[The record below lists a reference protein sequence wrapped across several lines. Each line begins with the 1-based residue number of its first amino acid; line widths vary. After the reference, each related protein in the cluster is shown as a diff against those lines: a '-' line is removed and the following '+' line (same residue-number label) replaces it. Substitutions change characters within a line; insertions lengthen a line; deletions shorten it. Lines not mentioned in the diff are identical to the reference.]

1 MSRLKSKLKRRQ
13 KKNQAEVPPIPLE
26 SGSSSDLVQQLK
38 RRMEKVKNAHR
49 LKPSPNRTGPTQS
62 QRDPLALKGEVVE
75 TDEGEVL
82 YFKKIFKPSYRH
94 GRFGAADFLNV
105 GAGLP
110 VLAKD
115 DSLAGF
121 SPLKALFLDTETTG
135 LSGGTGTLPF
145 LIGVGRI
152 QDDGAFVV
160 EQFFCRE
167 PGEERAQL
175 HCLSE
180 HLGWASALVTFNGRA
195 FDMPLVNTRFILQ
208 QMKNPGYAL
217 PHLDLLHIARR
228 VFRRRLESCSL
239 GALESAILGF
249 ERVGDIPG
257 HAIPAAYASYL
268 KGGPQEPMERVLE
281 HNALDLVGL
290 AALGALL
297 EEMYQD
303 PAKVAHA
310 ADHLGLAKAALN
322 AGEQTTAISHLNRAS
337 SATEKVDSV
346 EAYLLVVRSFAKQG
360 EFDRA
365 RAMLE
370 KALGQWPEDAA
381 LHLTLAKH
389 LEHRD
394 KDFETALEHA
404 RFTGPAEGEAQSS
417 HRMARLERRLARQRT
432 TQRSSR

>member
-1 MSRLKSKLKRRQ
+1 MSRIKSKLQRRQ
-13 KKNQAEVPPIPLE
+13 KKGEGGLNDPSLA
-26 SGSSSDLVQQLK
+26 SGPSSDLLHQLR
-38 RRMEKVKNAHR
+38 RRMEKVQKAHR
-49 LKPSPNRTGPTQS
+49 PKKSPNRPPPTQI
-62 QRDPLALKGEVVE
+62 QRDSLALKGEVVE
-75 TDEGEVL
+75 TGEGEVL
-82 YFKKIFKPSYRH
+82 FFKKIFKPSYRH
-94 GRFGAADFLNV
+94 GNYVAADFLGA
-105 GAGLP
+105 GAGLR

-121 SPLKALFLDTETTG
+121 SPSEALFLDTETTG

-145 LIGVGRI
+145 LIGVGQL
-152 QDDGAFVV
+152 QDDGCFLV

-167 PGEERAQL
+167 PAEERAQL
-175 HCLSE
+175 HLLSE
-180 HLGWASALVTFNGRA
+180 RLNQASALVTFNGRA

-208 QMKNPGYAL
+208 RMKNPGYAL

-228 VFRRRLESCSL
+228 VFKRRLKRCSL

-257 HAIPAAYASYL
+257 HAIPAAYASFL
-268 KGGPQEPMERVLE
+268 KGGPVEPMEHVLE

-290 AALGALL
+290 AALGAVL
-297 EEMYQD
+297 EAMYND
-303 PAKVAHA
+303 PVKVAHA

-337 SATEKVDSV
+337 KATEKVDSV
-346 EAYLLVVRSFAKQG
+346 EAYLLAVRSFSKQG

-365 RAMLE
+365 KAMLE
-370 KALGQWPEDAA
+370 KALEQWPDDAT

-404 RFTGPAEGEAQSS
+404 RFTGPAESETRSA
-417 HRMARLERRLARQRT
+417 HRIARLERRLVRQHT
-432 TQRSSR
+432 TQRSNH